1 MLAGKRNFL
10 RFLTII
16 WLTAFILH
24 SVEGEVPLEA
34 IIAVFILTGALAPL
48 VLILRDRRRTGL
60 LSLCLG
66 IS

>member
-16 WLTAFILH
+16 WLAAFLN

-48 VLILRDRRRTGL
+48 VLILRDGRRTGL

>member
-1 MLAGKRNFL
+1 MLTGKWNFL

-16 WLTAFILH
+16 WLTSFLN
-24 SVEGEVPLEA
+24 SVEGEVPFEA

-48 VLILRDRRRTGL
+48 ILILRDRRRTGL